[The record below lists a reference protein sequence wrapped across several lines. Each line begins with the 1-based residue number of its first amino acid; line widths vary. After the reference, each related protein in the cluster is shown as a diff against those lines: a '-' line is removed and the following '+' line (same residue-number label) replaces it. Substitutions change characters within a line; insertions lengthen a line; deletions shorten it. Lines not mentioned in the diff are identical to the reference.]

1 MTTPT
6 IPEEMKQLLERP
18 TMQKDIRI
26 TTYLEAELYNEV
38 MRLKR
43 AGISV
48 KKVVN
53 EAVADLLKKY
63 DLL

>member
-1 MTTPT
+1 MTTTT
-6 IPEEMKQLLERP
+6 IPEEMKQLLKRP
-18 TMQKDIRI
+18 AKQEDIRI
-26 TTYLEAELYNEV
+26 TTYLEAELYEEV
-38 MRLKR
+38 MRLKC

-48 KKVVN
+48 KKIVN

>member
-6 IPEEMKQLLERP
+6 IPEEMKQLLKRP
-18 TMQKDIRI
+18 TLNDDIRI

-38 MRLKR
+38 MRLKG

-48 KKVVN
+48 KKVIN
-53 EAVADLLKKY
+53 EAVSDLLKKY
-63 DLL
+63 NLL

>member
-1 MTTPT
+1 MTTTT
-6 IPEEMKQLLERP
+6 IPNEMQQLLKRP
-18 TMQKDIRI
+18 IKQNDVRI
-26 TTYLEAELYNEV
+26 TTYLEAELYDEV
-38 MRLKR
+38 MRLKC

>member
-1 MTTPT
+1 MENKQVPT
-6 IPEEMKQLLERP
+6 EMKQLLKRPEERE
-18 TMQKDIRI
+18 DVRI
-26 TTYLEAELYNEV
+26 TTYLEAELYEEV

-63 DLL
+63 KLL

>member
-1 MTTPT
+1 MQ
-6 IPEEMKQLLERP
+6 QLLKRP
-18 TMQKDIRI
+18 AKQEDFRI
-26 TTYLEAELYNEV
+26 TTYLESELYEEV

-48 KKVVN
+48 KKIVN

>member
-1 MTTPT
+1 
-6 IPEEMKQLLERP
+6 MKQLLKRP
-18 TMQKDIRI
+18 RKQEDIRI

-38 MRLKR
+38 MRLKH

-63 DLL
+63 NLLWAKSIYIN

>member
-1 MTTPT
+1 MTTNT
-6 IPEEMKQLLERP
+6 IPLEMQQLLKRP
-18 TMQKDIRI
+18 VNQADVRI
-26 TTYLEAELYNEV
+26 TTYLEVELYEEV
-38 MRLKR
+38 MSLKR

-63 DLL
+63 NLL